1 MAAFGLLAAGIAHE
15 VGNPLTSISSLV
27 QILQH
32 RTCDAYTMDRLTLI
46 NGQLQ
51 RIQTILRELINF
63 SRPASTERT
72 RVCLGNI
79 IEEALGIAKYYQRT
93 KSRRIEQ
100 QVPADLPPV
109 HGIRDQLVQVVLNL
123 VLNAVDAT
131 EKNGRIGL
139 LVRQEEQMIEL
150 TVSDNGAGIAPENQA
165 RIFQPYFTT
174 KKTGTGLGLFVSRK
188 LVSEHGGSMDFESHP
203 GEGTVFRIRLPQG
216 TGVRGQG
223 SGVREPGSGVR
234 GQESGVRGQESGV
247 RGQGSGVREPGSGEA
262 LRE

>member
-1 MAAFGLLAAGIAHE
+1 M
-15 VGNPLTSISSLV
+15 
-27 QILQH
+27 
-32 RTCDAYTMDRLTLI
+32 
-46 NGQLQ
+46 
-51 RIQTILRELINF
+51 
-63 SRPASTERT
+63 
-72 RVCLGNI
+72 
-79 IEEALGIAKYYQRT
+79 
-93 KSRRIEQ
+93 
-100 QVPADLPPV
+100 
-109 HGIRDQLVQVVLNL
+109 
-123 VLNAVDAT
+123 
-131 EKNGRIGL
+131 
-139 LVRQEEQMIEL
+139 
-150 TVSDNGAGIAPENQA
+150 SDNGAGIAPENQA